1 MATKI
6 YPIHGLGCAH
16 CAAKMED
23 KIRQLPQVEDAS
35 IVFATGQLHLTAD
48 DPDALLPQVRQIL
61 SSVEAQAR
69 IGVPEE
75 HRGCTHCHDHDH
87 EHDHQHHHDHD
98 HEHDHHHDHDHDH
111 GPHQGA
117 VLIVGGAL
125 FALGAVLSALEL
137 EVPAKVVYLASYL
150 LLGLSILK
158 ASVEGLVRGHVL
170 DENFLMSIATI
181 GAFCIDQF
189 PEAVGIM
196 LFYRVGEYFEHLA
209 VGRSRNQIMEAAD
222 LRPETVTLADGT
234 RIPAADAKVGDLLRI
249 LPGDRIG
256 LDGTV
261 IAGES
266 RLDTAPITG
275 EPVPLRVVP
284 GDAISSGCVNLAAP
298 LTVRVDQPLENS
310 LVSRILH
317 SVEEAAASKPRI
329 TRFIT
334 RFARIYT
341 PVVVAA
347 AAATALIGGL
357 VTGDWHYWVYTALSF
372 LVMSCPC
379 ALVLSVP
386 LAFFSGIGAG
396 SKMGILFKGGATIEA
411 LAGVRVAVMDKT
423 GTLTHGDFAVRQ
435 VVGPPELLALC
446 AGCEQLSTHPI
457 AKSIVAAAQGLDLP
471 QPEAL
476 EELPGLGLKA
486 RCQGSAVLCG
496 NEKLMAAHGIP
507 VPSAGEGAVVHVAR
521 DGQYLG
527 YILVGDQIKED
538 APASV
543 QAVRAMGIRTAML
556 TGDRAEAAQPVARAL
571 GIEEVHAQLL
581 PQEKLERLRDLRARC
596 GPVLYVGDGIN
607 DAPVLSNADVGAAM
621 GSGADAAL
629 EAADLV
635 FLTSRTAAIPQALKL
650 ARRTRQI
657 ALQNVVFALGVKA
670 LVMILGLT
678 GQASLWAAVFADTGV
693 SILCVLNSLRLL
705 YTKK

>member
-87 EHDHQHHHDHD
+87 EHDHQHHHDHA

-150 LLGLSILK
+150 LLGLPILK

-209 VGRSRNQIMEAAD
+209 VGRSRKQIMEAAD

-266 RLDTAPITG
+266 RLDTAPI
-275 EPVPLRVVP
+275 
-284 GDAISSGCVNLAAP
+284 
-298 LTVRVDQPLENS
+298 
-310 LVSRILH
+310 
-317 SVEEAAASKPRI
+317 
-329 TRFIT
+329 
-334 RFARIYT
+334 
-341 PVVVAA
+341 
-347 AAATALIGGL
+347 
-357 VTGDWHYWVYTALSF
+357 TGDWHYWVYTALSF

-543 QAVRAMGIRTAML
+543 QAVQAMGIRTAML